1 MSGRYDPFLSVLLK
15 NYLEFSKGAHC
26 GVGLP
31 ATGSTRA
38 HSKATTGSFLACVLT
53 KLLFLYQGGEGPC
66 RDRQV
71 ATQCCRYTG
80 ANNTPVHPVQLYFQV
95 PLEVFDYIDSGR
107 NPQLYTKDCMEKA
120 HSKNEEVKGKIDAYR
135 MFKARLLVEL
145 THVFPKEM
153 AVYRATRGDERGTQ

>member
-1 MSGRYDPFLSVLLK
+1 MLTKPRLLFKVVKDLAEIDKLRPSVADIQVLVTPLLLK
-15 NYLEFSKGAHC
+15 LLES
-26 GVGLP
+26 
-31 ATGSTRA
+31 ST
-38 HSKATTGSFLACVLT
+38 LT
-53 KLLFLYQGGEGPC
+53 L
-66 RDRQV
+66 
-71 ATQCCRYTG
+71 
-80 ANNTPVHPVQLYFQV
+80 NFQV

>member
-1 MSGRYDPFLSVLLK
+1 MMQVCSQRLLFKVVKDLAEIDKLRPSVADIQVLVTPLLLK
-15 NYLEFSKGAHC
+15 LLES
-26 GVGLP
+26 
-31 ATGSTRA
+31 ST
-38 HSKATTGSFLACVLT
+38 LT
-53 KLLFLYQGGEGPC
+53 L
-66 RDRQV
+66 
-71 ATQCCRYTG
+71 
-80 ANNTPVHPVQLYFQV
+80 NFQV

>member
-1 MSGRYDPFLSVLLK
+1 MMRVCSQNHGFFFKVVKDLAEIDKLRPSVADIQVLVTPLLIK
-15 NYLEFSKGAHC
+15 HFNFK
-26 GVGLP
+26 
-31 ATGSTRA
+31 
-38 HSKATTGSFLACVLT
+38 
-53 KLLFLYQGGEGPC
+53 
-66 RDRQV
+66 
-71 ATQCCRYTG
+71 
-80 ANNTPVHPVQLYFQV
+80 FQV

-153 AVYRATRGDERGTQ
+153 AVYRATRGDERGGGGGQ